1 VTANASAYRE
11 LERNRRLQKF
21 RRTTLAR
28 GKKSRPDIGRLFV
41 SDGGGALRVFDS
53 KTFAPLSTLRIA
65 VDADRAG
72 LLANPTPDVEH
83 DYRRVRRHPD
93 AAELAQEVY
102 VRMLRV
108 PDMGAIRNPEAYL
121 YTVASNLAKEHARHE
136 HTDAGVLDVDDP
148 LVQEQL
154 AELPAFAG
162 DLDTEQRIKRLR
174 EVLHQLPPKCHAAV
188 VLQYWHGLS
197 YEEIAQRLGVSTHMV
212 KKYLSQALVHCRRRM
227 ARLG

>member
-1 VTANASAYRE
+1 MAETKKTLV
-11 LERNRRLQKF
+11 ERLFAQHRGHLQTFFF
-21 RRTTLAR
+21 RRVH
-28 GKKSRPDIGRLFV
+28 S
-41 SDGGGALRVFDS
+41 
-53 KTFAPLSTLRIA
+53 
-65 VDADRAG
+65 
-72 LLANPTPDVEH
+72 
-83 DYRRVRRHPD
+83 HPD

-108 PDMGAIRNPEAYL
+108 PDMEAIRNPEAYL
-121 YTVASNLAKEHARHE
+121 YTVASNLGKEHARQE
-136 HTDAGVLDVDDP
+136 HKDAAVLDIEDP

-162 DLDTEQRIKRLR
+162 QLDTEQRIKRLR
-174 EVLHQLPPKCHAAV
+174 EVLQQLPPKCRAAV

-212 KKYLSQALVHCRRRM
+212 KKHLSHALVHCRRRM

>member
-1 VTANASAYRE
+1 MAET
-11 LERNRRLQKF
+11 KK
-21 RRTTLAR
+21 TLV
-28 GKKSRPDIGRLFV
+28 GRLFAEH
-41 SDGGGALRVFDS
+41 GGSLQAFL
-53 KTFAPLSTLRIA
+53 
-65 VDADRAG
+65 
-72 LLANPTPDVEH
+72 
-83 DYRRVRRHPD
+83 YRRVRRHPD

-102 VRMLRV
+102 VRMLRI

-136 HTDAGVLDVDDP
+136 HKDAGVLDVDDP

-154 AELPAFAG
+154 AELPALAG
-162 DLDTEQRIKRLR
+162 QLDTEQRIKMLR
-174 EVLHQLPPKCHAAV
+174 EVLYQLPPKCHAAV

-197 YEEIAQRLGVSTHMV
+197 YDEIAQRLGVSTNMV